1 MLKNKALDI
10 YDAWVLGALLY
21 GTDDDRKYCAGLIL
35 AHPQSTADRFSP
47 SNLMTASLH
56 YPPAFLQTHGDTL
69 VKMPWPLLP
78 NDKRLQAMN
87 QQNLAQTAAA
97 CGAVGG
103 GSEKTCFRDAEA
115 QGGGALQIHNLDHGT
130 FLDTTPLEAALT
142 TISNQVKAL
151 SEMRPTRQNFNN
163 NNSNNYSNN
172 RSGSNGNS
180 FNNNRGRNNNNG
192 NGNNNNHN
200 NNNNNNN
207 RRARGGDAPAENPAL
222 DF

>member
-1 MLKNKALDI
+1 M
-10 YDAWVLGALLY
+10 
-21 GTDDDRKYCAGLIL
+21 
-35 AHPQSTADRFSP
+35 
-47 SNLMTASLH
+47 
-56 YPPAFLQTHGDTL
+56 
-69 VKMPWPLLP
+69 
-78 NDKRLQAMN
+78 
-87 QQNLAQTAAA
+87 
-97 CGAVGG
+97 
-103 GSEKTCFRDAEA
+103 DAEA

-172 RSGSNGNS
+172 RSSSNGNS